1 MVKKVIDSC
10 GGSVLDKTVGV
21 LGLTFKPN
29 TDDMR
34 DAPSLVI
41 IPELIHAGAN
51 IKVYD
56 PKGMESAHNY
66 FSDLVWCNDAY
77 EAMKDSDA
85 LVILTEWNQFRALD
99 LEKMRSLLRAP
110 LIIDMRN
117 IYNPEDMKSALF
129 DYISIGR
136 EPVYGAKE

>member
-1 MVKKVIDSC
+1 
-10 GGSVLDKTVGV
+10 
-21 LGLTFKPN
+21 
-29 TDDMR
+29 
-34 DAPSLVI
+34 
-41 IPELIHAGAN
+41 
-51 IKVYD
+51 
-56 PKGMESAHNY
+56 
-66 FSDLVWCNDAY
+66 
-77 EAMKDSDA
+77 MKDSDA